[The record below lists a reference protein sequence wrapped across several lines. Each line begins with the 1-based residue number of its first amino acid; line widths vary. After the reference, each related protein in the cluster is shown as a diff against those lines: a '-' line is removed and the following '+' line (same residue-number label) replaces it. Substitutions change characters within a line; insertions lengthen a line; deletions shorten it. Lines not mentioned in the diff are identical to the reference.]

1 MNIFLDDIR
10 PCPDNFVCARDFNDF
25 VRIVSL
31 NKEQLNI
38 VSLDYDLDSMK
49 TGLDAAKFLIEND
62 IIPNKII
69 LHSESDFGVRRIYKY
84 LSSNCEIN
92 IESLRIDIFDLK
104 KEE

>member
-10 PCPDNFVCARDFNDF
+10 PCPDNFVCARDFIDF
-25 VRIVSL
+25 VR
-31 NKEQLNI
+31 I